1 LYSPTVIELV
11 IDTIVERNESKWV
24 KLIIAVIIGVL
35 LTYVAHLGLF
45 ETSVNIPKSGCI
57 GG

>member
-1 LYSPTVIELV
+1 MVIELE

-24 KLIIAVIIGVL
+24 KLMVAVIMGVL

-45 ETSVNIPKSGCI
+45 GTGVNIPKSGCI